1 MENNVAYCLLAE
13 FDIDQGSTSIHSQL
27 APTNSEACLGIL
39 PALTLLSLLAD
50 LMIPEGAHD
59 QHEDWTIFF
68 LNQTPA
74 NTIAPPLDS
83 EAPTPFARHRRTYS
97 RLVPHQDHPKPQ
109 LLHVLNL
116 VRTKKDD
123 SVPRGALVKALA
135 ICSKQP
141 YIHIYKPILLLA
153 LEDYFQ
159 SGSPS
164 ILARLYDA
172 INNMSTSAVP
182 PISRSE
188 KMILRAAPDRKDLFA
203 EKWSHFFFKRQ
214 SDDSDAFNP
223 MFHVDMSRN
232 RRSSSNSKAVNS
244 LEEEFEE
251 KLKRTSIGASE
262 QQSLNG
268 PNQSFIGQSL
278 FIYPISLTST
288 QETMPVD
295 THYFKTSI
303 SYMNVD
309 YKSISLPTRVP
320 LSTFDEEIGD
330 YSIINLIQTFSAHP
344 VPPSPMHPHL
354 HTSGTSTHPIILL
367 FNALITQKRVVF
379 LGYGKPASLV
389 TNFVLAACALV
400 SGGGGVLRGF
410 IERAFPYTCLKD
422 LDNFL
427 IIPGYIAGVT
437 NPRFEDNHGWWDV
450 LFNIN
455 TGKVIVSSQ
464 IEPVS
469 VLKSNILSSPSSI
482 PNYHSP
488 NSGISSQFKS
498 PSSTIP
504 SSVVMNHSSS
514 SGSASQSTHSNN
526 HNLSSPPSWSKLGMS
541 DSFSSAMSN
550 TSDDGSISTSQRN
563 DNSHRESSDN
573 IFMNEIMALIN
584 EHYGEAHI
592 RARFTDLVSSF
603 VRMASRYEE
612 EASAIGC
619 TSIGFSSHPFS
630 DGLLGSGTVFNDESS
645 RVRELSANAFRIE
658 GWQDTATYKNYR
670 HYLKNRAIK
679 DIDVAHQIN
688 RLRTA
693 RAMHPSE
700 AQMIYQFLAQN
711 TETYDQ
717 VVEIVEQLPPHL
729 DGLLP
734 LGFGLIHPH
743 KSVREAA
750 MDFFIKL
757 QTYPAGLNETDRAP
771 LCNKLSST
779 REII

>member
-13 FDIDQGSTSIHSQL
+13 FDIDQGSTLSQQYPF
-27 APTNSEACLGIL
+27 PTGTDEH
-39 PALTLLSLLAD
+39 LLAD

-59 QHEDWTIFF
+59 QNEDWTIFF

-83 EAPTPFARHRRTYS
+83 EAPTPFIKHRRTYS
-97 RLVPHQDHPKPQ
+97 KVLDQEVNPKPQ
-109 LLHVLNL
+109 LLYVLNL

-123 SVPRGALVKALA
+123 TVPRGALVKALA

-164 ILARLYDA
+164 ILSRLYDA
-172 INNMSTSAVP
+172 INNINFSLVP

-188 KMILRAAPDRKDLFA
+188 KSILRAAPDRKDLFA
-203 EKWSHFFFKRQ
+203 EKWSHSYFKRP
-214 SDDSDAFNP
+214 SDDSDVLSSAFE
-223 MFHVDMSRN
+223 DDLTGN
-232 RRSSSNSKAVNS
+232 RRSSSNSKTNNS

-251 KLKRTSIGASE
+251 KLKRTSLGFSDPLSESIGH
-262 QQSLNG
+262 QSYL
-268 PNQSFIGQSL
+268 
-278 FIYPISLTST
+278 
-288 QETMPVD
+288 ETIPVD
-295 THYFKTSI
+295 THYYKTTI
-303 SYMNVD
+303 GYVNVD
-309 YKSISLPTRVP
+309 YKKISLPTRVP
-320 LSTFDEEIGD
+320 LATFDEEIGD

-344 VPPSPMHPHL
+344 VPSSPMHPHL
-354 HTSGTSTHPIILL
+354 HTSGASTHPIILL

-427 IIPGYIAGVT
+427 MIPGYIAGVT
-437 NPRFEDNHGWWDV
+437 NPRFEDNHAWWDV

-455 TGKVIVSSQ
+455 TGKVTVSSQ
-464 IEPVS
+464 IEPVHQ
-469 VLKSNILSSPSSI
+469 LKHNILSSPSPI
-482 PNYHSP
+482 PTYQTLN
-488 NSGISSQFKS
+488 NGISSQHTS
-498 PSSTIP
+498 LSTPIP
-504 SSVVMNHSSS
+504 SSVIMNQSSS
-514 SGSASQSTHSNN
+514 SNSVNHQSMHSNN
-526 HNLSSPPSWSKLGMS
+526 HVLSSPPSRSKLGIS

-550 TSDDGSISTSQRN
+550 ASDDASITTNQKN
-563 DNSHRESSDN
+563 ENNHRESSDN

-592 RARFTDLVSSF
+592 RARFADLVSSF
-603 VRMASRYEE
+603 VKIASRYEE
-612 EASAIGC
+612 ETSPNGQ
-619 TSIGFSSHPFS
+619 TSIGFPSQPFS
-630 DGLLGSGTVFNDESS
+630 NGQLGSGTVFTDESN

-658 GWQDTATYKNYR
+658 GWQETATYKNYV
-670 HYLKNRAIK
+670 HDFQQYLKTRAIK
-679 DIDVAHQIN
+679 DIDIAHQIH

-693 RAMHPSE
+693 KGMNPTE
-700 AQMIYQFLAQN
+700 AHIIYRSLAQN
-711 TETYDQ
+711 TETYEQ
-717 VVEIVEQLPPHL
+717 VVEIIEQLSPHL

-734 LGFGLIHPH
+734 LGFGLLHPH
-743 KSVREAA
+743 NSVRDAA

-757 QTYPAGLNETDRAP
+757 QSYPLGSLQLSTLNAFYRLALMRQIDHRYGQQSAQQV
-771 LCNKLSST
+771 L
-779 REII
+779 

>member
-13 FDIDQGSTSIHSQL
+13 FDIDQGSTLSQQYPY
-27 APTNSEACLGIL
+27 PTGTDEH
-39 PALTLLSLLAD
+39 LLAD

-59 QHEDWTIFF
+59 QNEDWTIFF

-83 EAPTPFARHRRTYS
+83 EAPTPSSKHRRTYS
-97 RLVPHQDHPKPQ
+97 KMLLQEEHAKPQ
-109 LLHVLNL
+109 LLYVLNL

-123 SVPRGALVKALA
+123 TVPRGALVKALA
-135 ICSKQP
+135 IVSKQP

-164 ILARLYDA
+164 ILSRLYDA
-172 INNMSTSAVP
+172 INNMSTSTVP

-188 KMILRAAPDRKDLFA
+188 KMILKASPDRKDLFA
-203 EKWSHFFFKRQ
+203 EKWSHLFFKRQ
-214 SDDSDAFNP
+214 SDDSDAFQP
-223 MFHVDMSRN
+223 MFDDDLARN
-232 RRSSSNSKAVNS
+232 RRSSTNSKANNS

-251 KLKRTSIGASE
+251 KLKRTSIGITD
-262 QQSLNG
+262 QSDNG
-268 PNQSFIGQSL
+268 QSQSF
-278 FIYPISLTST
+278 F
-288 QETMPVD
+288 ETMPVD
-295 THYFKTSI
+295 THYYKTSI

-309 YKSISLPTRVP
+309 YKRLSLPTRVP

-344 VPPSPMHPHL
+344 VPSAPMHPHL
-354 HTSGTSTHPIILL
+354 HTSGASTHPIILL

-427 IIPGYIAGVT
+427 MIPGYIAGVT
-437 NPRFEDNHGWWDV
+437 NPRFEDNHAWWDV

-455 TGKVIVSSQ
+455 TGKVTVSTQ
-464 IEPVS
+464 IEPVTQLRDN
-469 VLKSNILSSPSSI
+469 VLSSPSAI
-482 PNYHSP
+482 PTYQSLS
-488 NSGISSQFKS
+488 SGVSSQHTS
-498 PSSTIP
+498 LSTPIP
-504 SSVVMNHSSS
+504 SSVIMNQTAS
-514 SGSASQSTHSNN
+514 SGSASQSIHSTN
-526 HNLSSPPSWSKLGMS
+526 HTLSSPPSRSKLGMS

-550 TSDDGSISTSQRN
+550 TSDDASITASQRN
-563 DNSHRESSDN
+563 DSSNRESSDS

-592 RARFTDLVSSF
+592 RARFTDLVTSF

-612 EASAIGC
+612 EASSNGY
-619 TSIGFSSHPFS
+619 TSIGFPSQPFS
-630 DGLLGSGTVFNDESS
+630 NGQLGSGTVFNDENS
-645 RVRELSANAFRIE
+645 RLRELSANAFRIE

-670 HYLKNRAIK
+670 HDFQQYLKKRAIK
-679 DIDVAHQIN
+679 DIDVAHQIQ

-693 RAMHPSE
+693 KGMHPSE
-700 AQMIYQFLAQN
+700 AHLIYRSLAQN
-711 TETYDQ
+711 AETYEQ

-729 DGLLP
+729 DGSLP
-734 LGFGLIHPH
+734 LGFGLLHPH
-743 KSVREAA
+743 TSVREATV
-750 MDFFIKL
+750 DFFVKL
-757 QTYPAGLNETDRAP
+757 QTYPLGNL
-771 LCNKLSST
+771 LLSSLNAFY
-779 REII
+779 RLALMRQIEQRIGSQAVQQGN